1 MEIMGYIK
9 SLKRFDK
16 HCHIDISLILITK
29 LVFSYK
35 LLIIGILINEYY
47 KINKYYI

>member
-1 MEIMGYIK
+1 MRVSNVLINIVI
-9 SLKRFDK
+9 S
-16 HCHIDISLILITK
+16 IDISLILITK

-47 KINKYYI
+47 KINKYYYI